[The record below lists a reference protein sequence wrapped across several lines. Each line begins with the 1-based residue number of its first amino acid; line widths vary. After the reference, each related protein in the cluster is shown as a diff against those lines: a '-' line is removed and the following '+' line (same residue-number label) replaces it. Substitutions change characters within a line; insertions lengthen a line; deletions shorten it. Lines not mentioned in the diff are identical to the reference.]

1 MNNYSEKLSKELTKY
16 EVHHKNKTNILI
28 HTYTIPLIIST
39 TSVFLSYIPLP
50 LFQNLSVLLFMI
62 YCGYYYYLDEKL
74 SMELNMYMFGLM
86 CFGYISTFLNNYI
99 MYNFLIFASCWA
111 GQIAGHKYWEK
122 NQPVFMQSLVDSFT
136 IAPIFS
142 YIHLKEDYQKL
153 IMWIIRIR
161 IRLDEKKYKN
171 LFSPVDLS
179 NLNSNNLNPV
189 DTNSE
194 DAAGPGDV
202 EKKNE
207 PKESENLNL
216 IHTEEFITGTSVD
229 SKKNN

>member
-16 EVHHKNKTNILI
+16 AVHHKNKTNILI

-86 CFGYISTFLNNYI
+86 CLGYLSTFLNNYI
-99 MYNFLIFASCWA
+99 TYNFLIFASCWA

-136 IAPIFS
+136 IAPVFS
-142 YIHLKEDYQKL
+142 YIHLKEDYAKL
-153 IMWIIRIR
+153 VLHI
-161 IRLDEKKYKN
+161 DNFQNKN
-171 LFSPVDLS
+171 LS
-179 NLNSNNLNPV
+179 NSNSNIPNPV
-189 DTNSE
+189 DTNAE

-202 EKKNE
+202 KKKNE
-207 PKESENLNL
+207 AKESEKL

>member
-16 EVHHKNKTNILI
+16 AVHHKNKTNILI

-62 YCGYYYYLDEKL
+62 YCGYYHYLDEKL

-86 CFGYISTFLNNYI
+86 CLGYLSTFLNNYI
-99 MYNFLIFASCWA
+99 TYNFLIFASCWA

-136 IAPIFS
+136 IAPVFS
-142 YIHLKEDYQKL
+142 YIHLKEDYAKL
-153 IMWIIRIR
+153 VLHI
-161 IRLDEKKYKN
+161 DNFQNKN
-171 LFSPVDLS
+171 LS
-179 NLNSNNLNPV
+179 NSNSNIPNPV
-189 DTNSE
+189 DTNAE

-202 EKKNE
+202 KKKNE
-207 PKESENLNL
+207 AKESEKL
-216 IHTEEFITGTSVD
+216 IHTEEFITGTGVD